1 MSVGK
6 LASIGARAISS
17 SARKQ
22 AQREKEFKR
31 LKRRRR
37 PKIKPEDSRGLERS
51 AKRKTTGS
59 EQRSTEDARTATAD
73 RARKSRAREA
83 TDLGT
88 PAGAGE
94 MKALKGQSQDTDKAN
109 MARVGRAEAGKR
121 SKGISKEY
129 KATEKRLEKLKT
141 DLKQAKAFLKGA
153 ADDQQKKKFSSRI
166 SQLNEKI
173 QIEGR
178 KLKEM
183 GEKNLIRRKGGGSLK
198 PVDAEKNPGLAKLPT
213 PVRNKMGYAQGGGK
227 VGKVIKA
234 NMSGDDLVRSCYD

>member
-183 GEKNLIRRKGGGSLK
+183 GEKNFIRRKGGGSLK

-213 PVRNKMGYAQGGGK
+213 PVRNKMGYAQSGGK

>member
-1 MSVGK
+1 MSVAK

-129 KATEKRLEKLKT
+129 KATEKRLEKLQA

-173 QIEGR
+173 QIQER

-183 GEKNLIRRKGGGSLK
+183 GEKNFIRRKGGGSLK
-198 PVDAEKNPGLAKLPT
+198 PVDAKKNPGLAKLPT
-213 PVRNKMGYAQGGGK
+213 HVRNKMGYAKKGGK

>member
-6 LASIGARAISS
+6 LASIGARSISS

-22 AQREKEFKR
+22 AQREKEFKK

-51 AKRKTTGS
+51 AKLKTTGS

-73 RARKSRAREA
+73 RARKGTAREA

-109 MARVGRAEAGKR
+109 MARVSRAEAGKR

-129 KATEKRLEKLKT
+129 KATEKRLEKLQA
-141 DLKQAKAFLKGA
+141 DLKQAKAFLKAA
-153 ADDQQKKKFSSRI
+153 ADGKQKKTLSSKV
-166 SQLNEKI
+166 SKI
-173 QIEGR
+173 TEQVQIQKN
-178 KLKEM
+178 KLADMKK
-183 GEKNLIRRKGGGSLK
+183 KNLIRRKGGGSLK
-198 PVDAEKNPGLAKLPT
+198 TVDAEKNPGLAKLPT
-213 PVRNKMGYAQGGGK
+213 PVRNKMGYAQEGGK
-227 VGKVIKA
+227 VGKVIKS

>member
-1 MSVGK
+1 MSVAAKIAGK
-6 LASIGARAISS
+6 LAGKATKS
-17 SARKQ
+17 RKG
-22 AQREKEFKR
+22 K
-31 LKRRRR
+31 RRR

-109 MARVGRAEAGKR
+109 MARVGRAAVGKR
-121 SKGISKEY
+121 SKGITKEY
-129 KATEKRLEKLKT
+129 IAEAKRLKNNQEKRNKLASNLKAYKGKNPAIEK
-141 DLKQAKAFLKGA
+141 
-153 ADDQQKKKFSSRI
+153 
-166 SQLNEKI
+166 
-173 QIEGR
+173 QIDELDETMER
-178 KLKEM
+178 QYNKLKEM
-183 GEKNLIRRKGGGSLK
+183 EKKNFIRRKGGGSLK
-198 PVDAEKNPGLAKLPT
+198 PVDAKKNPGLAKLPT

>member
-1 MSVGK
+1 MSIAAKIAGK
-6 LASIGARAISS
+6 LAGKATKS
-17 SARKQ
+17 RKG
-22 AQREKEFKR
+22 K
-31 LKRRRR
+31 RRR

-73 RARKSRAREA
+73 RARKGIAREA

-94 MKALKGQSQDTDKAN
+94 MKVLKGQSQDTDKAN

-129 KATEKRLEKLKT
+129 KATEKRLEKLQA

-153 ADDQQKKKFSSRI
+153 ADGKQKKTLSSKVD
-166 SQLNEKI
+166 KI
-173 QIEGR
+173 TEQVQIQKN
-178 KLKEM
+178 KLADMKK
-183 GEKNLIRRKGGGSLK
+183 KNLIRRKGGGDLK

-213 PVRNKMGYAQGGGK
+213 PVRNKMGYAKEGK
-227 VGKVIKA
+227 QVKKAMQRGKVIKA